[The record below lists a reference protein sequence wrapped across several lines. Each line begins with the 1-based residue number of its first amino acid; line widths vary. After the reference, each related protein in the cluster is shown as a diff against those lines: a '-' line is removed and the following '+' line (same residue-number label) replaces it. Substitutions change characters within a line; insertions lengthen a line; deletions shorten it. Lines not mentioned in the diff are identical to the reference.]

1 MSKTFSEW
9 VNGLLAGDGDGKK
22 LVIVDSGVSKQ
33 VTGNAAGGPAILDA
47 NGKVISRLA
56 YEGAAS
62 GVATLDSNG
71 AVEQDPAS
79 KGQANGVA
87 ALNANGIPLL
97 ASGIPVIEMGGDDT
111 NGRWIKYLGGVLIQ
125 YGRTDYDTGSS
136 NSKRVYYPVEFGHV
150 MGVFLNRI
158 TSSSTPWHGTMTIVA
173 VWPTDHFDFWAYIQ
187 GGSPGTLESSNA
199 NLKFSWLAIGTV

>member
-1 MSKTFSEW
+1 MPEFGPW
-9 VNGLLAGDGDGKK
+9 VENELADADADGAKVVVVK
-22 LVIVDSGVSKQ
+22 SGTSYRA
-33 VTGNAAGGPAILDA
+33 TGNAAHGPAILDA
-47 NGKVISRLA
+47 NGHVISRLA
-56 YEGAAS
+56 YEGVAD
-62 GVATLDSNG
+62 GVATLDGNG

-79 KGQANGVA
+79 KGQAGGVA
-87 ALNANGIPLL
+87 ALNADGIPLL

-111 NGRWIKYLGGVLIQ
+111 DGRWIKYSGGVLIQ

-199 NLKFSWLAIGTV
+199 NLKFAWLAIGTV

>member
-1 MSKTFSEW
+1 MGKKIS
-9 VNGLLAGDGDGKK
+9 AYDPGDGDGADFITAK
-22 LVIVDSGVSKQ
+22 SGNNYK
-33 VTGNAAGGPAILDA
+33 VTGNSAGGPAILDA

-56 YEGAAS
+56 YEGAAD
-62 GVATLDSNG
+62 GVATLDSTG

-87 ALNANGIPLL
+87 ALNADGIPLL
-97 ASGIPVIEMGGDDT
+97 ASGVPVIEIGGDDT

-125 YGRTDYDTGSS
+125 YGRTDYDTGSG
-136 NSKRVYYPVEFGHV
+136 NNKRVYYPIEFGHV

-187 GGSPGTLESSNA
+187 GGSAGTLEASSA
-199 NLKFSWLAIGTV
+199 DLKFAWLAIGTV